1 MKPLSKCFANWLA
14 LTLCAALG
22 TFTFCG
28 PTFGQAYPQR
38 AIRMVTHSAPGGFE
52 LYIRIIA
59 PKLSEALGRPV
70 VVENKVGANGNL
82 AMVDVARAAPDGYTL
97 LFAATG
103 ALTINSS
110 IYEQNPVDPIAELDP
125 VAMVATV
132 PMIWVAGPKS
142 GISTL
147 ADYVQR
153 ARASPGRVNFALA
166 ANGSLNHLVYEG
178 LKQANKLDLTTIAYK
193 STPGAQ
199 QDVIGGTVPV
209 MVDSMGAAMGHI
221 RGGSLL
227 LLAVT
232 TKARVE
238 AFPNVPTVIELGFDN
253 REYLGWYGV
262 LAPRGTPVTIVERLN
277 AEIVKAMQAPEI
289 VEKVKA
295 LGAAPAAGSA
305 EQFRAFMLEE
315 RAKWGGIARTANI
328 KLQ

>member
-1 MKPLSKCFANWLA
+1 MKPMLKWQAKWLVA
-14 LTLCAALG
+14 VLCASGICSAA
-22 TFTFCG
+22 FA
-28 PTFGQAYPQR
+28 QAYPQR
-38 AIRMVTHSAPGGFE
+38 PIRMVTHSSPGGFE

-110 IYEQNPVDPIAELDP
+110 IYDQNPVDPIAELDP

-132 PMIWVAGPKS
+132 PMIWVAGPRS
-142 GISTL
+142 GINTL

-153 ARASPGRVNFALA
+153 ARAAPGKVNFALA

-193 STPGAQ
+193 STPNAQ

-232 TKARVE
+232 TKARVDT
-238 AFPNVPTVIELGFDN
+238 FPNVPTVMELGFDN

-262 LAPRGTPVTIVERLN
+262 LAPKGTPAAIVERLN
-277 AEIVKAMQAPEI
+277 AEIIKAMQLPEI
-289 VEKVKA
+289 VEKVKS
-295 LGAAPAAGSA
+295 LGAAPATGSA

-315 RAKWGGIARTANI
+315 RAKWGAIARTANI

>member
-1 MKPLSKCFANWLA
+1 MKPKLSWLA
-14 LTLCAALG
+14 TWLAMMVCASSVCSAALA
-22 TFTFCG
+22 
-28 PTFGQAYPQR
+28 QAYPQR
-38 AIRMVTHSAPGGFE
+38 PIRIVTHSAPGGFE
-52 LYIRIIA
+52 LYIRFIA

-82 AMVDVARAAPDGYTL
+82 AMQDVARAAADGYTL

-142 GISTL
+142 GINTL

-153 ARASPGRVNFALA
+153 ARASPGKVNFALA
-166 ANGSLNHLVYEG
+166 ANGSLNHLAYEG

-193 STPGAQ
+193 STPNAQ

-209 MVDSMGAAMGHI
+209 MVDSMGAAMGHL
-221 RGGSLL
+221 RGGSLV

-262 LAPRGTPVTIVERLN
+262 LAPRGTPVAIVERLN
-277 AEIVKAMQAPEI
+277 AEINKAMQSPEI
-289 VEKVKA
+289 VEKVKS
-295 LGAAPAAGSA
+295 LGAAPGAGSA
-305 EQFRAFMLEE
+305 EQFRQFMLEE
-315 RAKWGGIARTANI
+315 RAKWGAIARAANI

>member
-1 MKPLSKCFANWLA
+1 MKPMLKWQAKWLVA
-14 LTLCAALG
+14 VLCASGICSAA
-22 TFTFCG
+22 FA
-28 PTFGQAYPQR
+28 QAYPQR
-38 AIRMVTHSAPGGFE
+38 PIRMVTHSSPGGFE
-52 LYIRIIA
+52 LYIRFIA

-82 AMVDVARAAPDGYTL
+82 AMLDVARAAADGYTL
-97 LFAATG
+97 LVAATG

-110 IYEQNPVDPIAELDP
+110 IYDQTPVDPIAELDP

-132 PMIWVAGPKS
+132 PMIWVAGPRS
-142 GISTL
+142 GINTL

-153 ARASPGRVNFALA
+153 ARASPGKVDFALA

-193 STPGAQ
+193 STPNAQ

-262 LAPRGTPVTIVERLN
+262 LAPRGTPAAIVERLN
-277 AEIVKAMQAPEI
+277 AEIIKAMQSPEI

-315 RAKWGGIARTANI
+315 RAKWGAIARTANI

>member
-1 MKPLSKCFANWLA
+1 MKPLLTWQARWLA
-14 LTLCAALG
+14 AALCASCICSAA
-22 TFTFCG
+22 FA
-28 PTFGQAYPQR
+28 QAYPQR
-38 AIRMVTHSAPGGFE
+38 PIRMVTHSAPGGFE

-70 VVENKVGANGNL
+70 TVENKVGANGNL
-82 AMVDVARAAPDGYTL
+82 AMLDVARAPADGYTL

-103 ALTINSS
+103 ALTINSA
-110 IYEQNPVDPIAELDP
+110 IYDQNPVDPIAELDP

-132 PMIWVAGPKS
+132 PMIWVAGHKS
-142 GISTL
+142 GINTL

-221 RGGSLL
+221 RGGSLV

-262 LAPRGTPVTIVERLN
+262 LAPKGTPAAIVERLN
-277 AEIVKAMQAPEI
+277 AEILKVMQSPEI
-289 VEKVKA
+289 VEKVKS

-305 EQFRAFMLEE
+305 EQFRQFMLEE
-315 RAKWGGIARTANI
+315 RSKWGAIARTANI